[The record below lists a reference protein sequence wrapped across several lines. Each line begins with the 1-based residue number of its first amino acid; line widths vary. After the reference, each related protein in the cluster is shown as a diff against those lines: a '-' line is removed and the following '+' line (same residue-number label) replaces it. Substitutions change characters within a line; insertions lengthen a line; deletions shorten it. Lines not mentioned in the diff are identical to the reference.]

1 MQIEEG
7 SLCELTTCHK
17 WNKIVKNIFL
27 LREETNR
34 KKWSMGRVITIK
46 NYINGFSRSVDIVFG
61 TNASKTF
68 KAEILKRLA
77 NKPLLLFGRE
87 NENNIEQL
95 NITQDEISWGEKCV

>member
-1 MQIEEG
+1 M
-7 SLCELTTCHK
+7 S
-17 WNKIVKNIFL
+17 
-27 LREETNR
+27 
-34 KKWSMGRVITIK
+34 RVITIQ
-46 NYINGFSRSVDIVFG
+46 NCIHGFGLSVDIVFG

-95 NITQDEISWGEKCV
+95 NITQDEIA

>member
-1 MQIEEG
+1 
-7 SLCELTTCHK
+7 
-17 WNKIVKNIFL
+17 
-27 LREETNR
+27 
-34 KKWSMGRVITIK
+34 MGRVITIK

-95 NITQDEISWGEKCV
+95 NITQDEIS